1 MKTYKAI
8 VAFGDGNP
16 LETTIK
22 AKNGLEA
29 QDVGF
34 RTHPGARQIRI
45 VGVIAEEKP
54 ELIIQQKVPVHP
66 LFGAPEQ
73 EYIKPQFKTN
83 FGTHPHKDRLLEE
96 AIKLRK
102 LGLSY
107 SKIASQLGVGK
118 TTVRTW
124 LAGAELPAVTNGPI
138 DTMFY

>member
-1 MKTYKAI
+1 MKTYKVV
-8 VAFGDGNP
+8 VAFGDGKP
-16 LETTIK
+16 LETTIE

-34 RTHPGARQIRI
+34 RNHPGARQIRI

-54 ELIIQQKVPVHP
+54 ELPLQQEVPVHP

-73 EYIKPQFKTN
+73 EYIKPQSKTN
-83 FGTHPHKDRLLEE
+83 FGCHPHKDRLLEE
-96 AIKLRK
+96 AVKLRK

-107 SKIASQLGVGK
+107 SKIASQLDVGK

-124 LAGAELPAVTNGPI
+124 LAGAELPVTASGPI